1 MNGFTDLLHKCTHGL
16 KAPVGLQN
24 LFIEDSGI
32 RLYFKGLVF
41 GEIREDYSHDETEA
55 IYIVNFSQ
63 VMLELIT
70 ADSEFND
77 FANLSIDLS
86 LKCIL
91 EECTKAYNRYKN
103 IRDEEN
109 QAEAKKNNKDKTT
122 ARKLDTEIN
131 RIQEFRKAP
140 EKKTRLP
147 LVEMAQKG
155 SLNDHLTF
163 LRLQSHPYFSGQGEG
178 EVDLSVVMEEYE
190 RLFEVNK

>member
-103 IRDEEN
+103 RRDEEN
-109 QAEAKKNNKDKTT
+109 QA
-122 ARKLDTEIN
+122 
-131 RIQEFRKAP
+131 
-140 EKKTRLP
+140 
-147 LVEMAQKG
+147 
-155 SLNDHLTF
+155 
-163 LRLQSHPYFSGQGEG
+163 
-178 EVDLSVVMEEYE
+178 
-190 RLFEVNK
+190 

>member
-1 MNGFTDLLHKCTHGL
+1 MKYWAKELLNGFTDLLHKCTHGL

-55 IYIVNFSQ
+55 VYIVNFSQ

-91 EECTKAYNRYKN
+91 EECTKAYNQYKN
-103 IRDEEN
+103 RRDEEN

-131 RIQEFRKAP
+131 RIQEFAKDYI
-140 EKKTRLP
+140 ENRL
-147 LVEMAQKG
+147 
-155 SLNDHLTF
+155 
-163 LRLQSHPYFSGQGEG
+163 
-178 EVDLSVVMEEYE
+178 
-190 RLFEVNK
+190 